1 MANSMSPM
9 QASKLATIAFTKND
23 TQEMPMA
30 NPGSL
35 VGGGGVG
42 GEEGDRFD
50 QTTVL
55 TLCIRKNRPV
65 QTV

>member
-30 NPGSL
+30 NSGSL
-35 VGGGGVG
+35 GGGGG
-42 GEEGDRFD
+42 GGGRGGSIWSNYRTYSMYSE
-50 QTTVL
+50 
-55 TLCIRKNRPV
+55 K
-65 QTV
+65 